1 MTRPTLTSHYPL
13 LALILGVVLALVG
26 LVVRAGQVTVRAAT
40 EQRRNA
46 TEELVHVRTSDG
58 ILNGGALVAPADQ
71 SAKPIAVIWIHGST
85 ANFYEPTYVR
95 IARELA
101 ARGFTTILGNT
112 RMHDLGNV
120 ATPRGDK
127 QICGGAYWGAPS
139 KQVHDLAAWI
149 GVAQE
154 RGFKQVVLVGH
165 SAGAPAVQRYQA
177 DKQDERV
184 AGLVLASG
192 RVRPSTTSPDPDL
205 LAQATQLVAAGRGEE
220 LLRFPNRP
228 SPSFTS
234 AATFL
239 DLANDPMR
247 ADFFGVERPDPPV
260 TRVHCPI
267 LAWFGTNEADI
278 GTASDLELLKSSLKR
293 RSSGPA
299 RVDTA
304 MIQNADH
311 MYDGEEALVAEALAK
326 WADTLVRR

>member
-1 MTRPTLTSHYPL
+1 MTRPILTSHYPL
-13 LALILGVVLALVG
+13 LATGVVLALVG
-26 LVVRAGQVTVRAAT
+26 TVVRAGQVSVVGAT
-40 EQRRNA
+40 EQLRKV

-58 ILNGGALVAPADQ
+58 ILNGGAVIAPRDQ

-101 ARGFTTILGNT
+101 ARRFTTILGNT

-120 ATPRGDK
+120 ATPPEEKR
-127 QICGGAYWGAPS
+127 IRGGAYWGVPS

-149 GVAQE
+149 GFAQE

-165 SAGAPAVQRYQA
+165 SAGAPAVQSYQA
-177 DKQDERV
+177 EKQDERV
-184 AGLVLASG
+184 VGLVLASG
-192 RVRPSTTSPDPDL
+192 RVQPVTAPPDPDL
-205 LAQATQLVAAGRGEE
+205 LAQATQLVAGGRGEE

-239 DLANDPMR
+239 DLAKDPMR
-247 ADFFGVERPDPPV
+247 TDFFGVQTPNPPV
-260 TRVHCPI
+260 TRIHCPI
-267 LAWFGTNEADI
+267 LAWFGTKEADI
-278 GTASDLELLKSSLKR
+278 GTAADLELLKSSLKR
-293 RSSGPA
+293 LSSGPA
-299 RVDTA
+299 RVDTT

-311 MYDGEEALVAEALAK
+311 MYGGEEAQVAQTIAK